1 MFSIEKVVL
10 GCVGSIPPEQ
20 AMFEAGLFSIGGG
33 VSLFL
38 IEKIRV
44 LIHESIRNQTTEE
57 EADDKLRELVSLLNS
72 ININISLDNLK
83 DSSIYQ
89 TNYHLRK
96 NGKVGIIR
104 DRYISIPMEN
114 NNNFNDKDISIKE
127 EHVVGS
133 REYILSMDAPKRQ
146 LVYKKAFNM

>member
-83 DSSIYQ
+83 DSSILALLFFY
-89 TNYHLRK
+89 N
-96 NGKVGIIR
+96 
-104 DRYISIPMEN
+104 
-114 NNNFNDKDISIKE
+114 
-127 EHVVGS
+127 
-133 REYILSMDAPKRQ
+133 
-146 LVYKKAFNM
+146 

>member
-104 DRYISIPMEN
+104 DRYISIPMES

-133 REYILSMDAPKRQ
+133 RKYILSMDAPKRQ

>member
-1 MFSIEKVVL
+1 
-10 GCVGSIPPEQ
+10 
-20 AMFEAGLFSIGGG
+20 MFEAGLFSIGGG

-96 NGKVGIIR
+96 DGKVGIIR

>member
-1 MFSIEKVVL
+1 MCWFYTSRTGYVWGWFIFNWRRSIF
-10 GCVGSIPPEQ
+10 I
-20 AMFEAGLFSIGGG
+20 FNR
-33 VSLFL
+33 
-38 IEKIRV
+38 KIRV